1 MPPFPFVGIIIKAKE
16 CEVRGVAPR
25 EVFMEEIKMDKEMQ
39 MRKASFDL
47 TDPVYTDMIEFHSDL
62 MEDIRCLLTEGS
74 GKLNSGVLE
83 LINYVIV
90 NSSADEDFKAN
101 CAYYLNRL
109 RYAEKN
115 GNNIIWDDDFRIYCY
130 LMQTIVFE
138 TVNKGYRGGVSY
150 EEFIHRVL
158 KKNGLAQPEWRKYI
172 IGYDESPSR
181 KKIFENKGQEKLLA
195 DNFKKYLS
203 DFNKKQQDY
212 IKAIK
217 AYRGD
222 HDAVRD
228 KNQNGGEY
236 LFPPIA
242 DYEVAEYEFEFYMK
256 KKNHS
261 SKLDNDLLEEIIKLT
276 EKRLGPYFKTNMD
289 FYLKKYRKILNKKIR
304 ERNRSDAEVLS
315 EVVRQKIAFID
326 HEESDIYKRMGIWN
340 VLNQFGYNI
349 QAQMVL
355 LPDLELFYFQSMSD
369 VLLLCYG
376 FICNESVGDAQR
388 KKLWHAILNA
398 GNLASSIIDQQHV
411 IWGNMYPPLDYE
423 QLAEYWKREPRN
435 HAMDAKNKIQINF
448 LDPLKR
454 NDRGMREFINL
465 ALLLHDAE
473 SADIDIEILVKSFK
487 AIFGFLTECK
497 QKSITLNSEKILNI
511 RLELGKLEKQLESLG
526 MNISF
531 DEFENS
537 RTGYSI
543 KTYFGK
549 RYENRYQDLMYAVEQ
564 TSGKGGFC
572 SQMLIGKYLNMVLKT
587 EFDSWLE
594 QDKEES
600 ELDRKL
606 CSNLYD
612 KIFSLMYPNEVE
624 TKDMHEKKQQ
634 ILDFAEKY
642 RFKNDF

>member
-1 MPPFPFVGIIIKAKE
+1 
-16 CEVRGVAPR
+16 
-25 EVFMEEIKMDKEMQ
+25 
-39 MRKASFDL
+39 
-47 TDPVYTDMIEFHSDL
+47 
-62 MEDIRCLLTEGS
+62 
-74 GKLNSGVLE
+74 
-83 LINYVIV
+83 
-90 NSSADEDFKAN
+90 
-101 CAYYLNRL
+101 
-109 RYAEKN
+109 
-115 GNNIIWDDDFRIYCY
+115 
-130 LMQTIVFE
+130 
-138 TVNKGYRGGVSY
+138 
-150 EEFIHRVL
+150 
-158 KKNGLAQPEWRKYI
+158 
-172 IGYDESPSR
+172 
-181 KKIFENKGQEKLLA
+181 
-195 DNFKKYLS
+195 
-203 DFNKKQQDY
+203 
-212 IKAIK
+212 
-217 AYRGD
+217 
-222 HDAVRD
+222 
-228 KNQNGGEY
+228 
-236 LFPPIA
+236 
-242 DYEVAEYEFEFYMK
+242 MK

-454 NDRGMREFINL
+454 SDRGMREFINL

-572 SQMLIGKYLNMVLKT
+572 NQMLIGKYLNMVLKT